1 MILENRAWGIAKSPA
16 SSIFSTAFMGWMM
29 GNQLSIY
36 TMFFIVFALYNPIKS
51 LLGTNAQFLPL
62 QQQSAEATSFLPQ
75 KLVYAFL
82 QLVALCIGLYK
93 AHSMGLVPT
102 FTELIIDSPA
112 MTIPNQISIGIMK

>member
-1 MILENRAWGIAKSPA
+1 MLENRAWGMAKSPL

-36 TMFFIVFALYNPIKS
+36 TIFFIVFALYNPLKS
-51 LLGTNAQFLPL
+51 LLATNAQFLPL
-62 QQQSAEATSFLPQ
+62 QQQSTEGSTFLPQ
-75 KLVYAFL
+75 KLVFAFL
-82 QLVALCIGLYK
+82 NFAALCVGLYK

-112 MTIPNQISIGIMK
+112 MTIPTQISIGIMK